1 MKSNVICQ
9 KDIADELGISVNT
22 VSHALRGLSDISE
35 ETIQRVRNKAVELG
49 YVPNSMAIKLKSG
62 SSKTIAL
69 IYDNLT
75 NPYFTIMASRLSAA
89 IKKNG
94 YDTIIYP
101 CQSNYEVDAKL
112 LNDLIAS
119 QVDGVLSFLDFD
131 EKIVD
136 TKAFKSIPI
145 ILVGR
150 LSKYNITSVYSDDH
164 HGGVLIGEYLKKC
177 GCKNVLFVAP
187 KNIEA
192 SSRRY
197 EGLHSVYP
205 NSKSIW
211 FAEGEDEK
219 NVINEIIK
227 NNFDAV
233 FAFNDSI
240 ACMIN
245 REIKRQQLDVKI
257 VGFDNIYSELPF
269 FYELTSVKH
278 DFDKLVDSSVSELF
292 SRIKLNKES
301 FNYETKKTM
310 VPVTLHIKEEKDIL

>member
-1 MKSNVICQ
+1 MKSNVVCQ
-9 KDIADELGISVNT
+9 KDIAEELGISVNT

-35 ETIQRVRNKAVELG
+35 ETIQKVRDKAVELG

-75 NPYFTIMASRLSAA
+75 NPYFTIMASKLSSL

-94 YDTIIYP
+94 YDTIIYQ

-145 ILVGR
+145 VLVGR
-150 LSKYNITSVYSDDH
+150 LSKYNITSVYSDDFN
-164 HGGVLIGEYLKKC
+164 GGVLIGNYLKKS
-177 GCKNVLFVAP
+177 GCKNVLFIAP
-187 KNIEA
+187 AHIEA

-197 EGLHSVYP
+197 KGLCTVYP
-205 NSKSIW
+205 NSKSLH
-211 FAEGEDEK
+211 FTEGEDEGR
-219 NVINEIIK
+219 VIDEIKKSNI
-227 NNFDAV
+227 DAV

-245 REIKRQQLDVKI
+245 REIKRQQLNIKI
-257 VGFDNIYSELPF
+257 VGFDSIYCELPF

-278 DFDKLVDSSVSELF
+278 DFDKLADVSVNELF
-292 SRIKLNKES
+292 NRIRLNKES
-301 FNYETKKTM
+301 FNYETKRIM
-310 VPVTLHIKEEKDIL
+310 IPVALHIKEENDL